1 MLAFLFSSLLFFAE
15 TGSVAGSDSAWGSF
29 VNFWNTYLNY
39 PGFEAWRFF
48 NLAVFIG
55 VISYILKKPLSKKFK
70 EKREAIRA
78 ELIRAEEEKR
88 AALEQLTAAEA
99 KLIRLD
105 IEAEEVRASARQEA
119 DAEKRRIA
127 EQTLQEIAKIRKQAE
142 RDIDRLSLQVK
153 SELRRFSA
161 EESIRL
167 AEEKIKSSMSA
178 EKDAQ
183 LVKANIRAIGGLN

>member
-1 MLAFLFSSLLFFAE
+1 MLAFIFSSLLFFAAP
-15 TGSVAGSDSAWGSF
+15 AGTAGDGSAWGSF

-48 NLAVFIG
+48 NLAVFVG
-55 VISYILKKPLSKKFK
+55 VMVYLLKKPLSEAFK
-70 EKREAIRA
+70 TKRETIRA

-99 KLIRLD
+99 KLVRLD
-105 IEAEEVRASARQEA
+105 IEAEEVRANARQEA
-119 DAEKRRIA
+119 DAEKQRIA
-127 EQTLQEIAKIRKQAE
+127 EQMLQEIARMRQQAE
-142 RDIDRLSLQVK
+142 RDIERLSLQVK

-167 AEEKIKSSMSA
+167 AEEKIKSSMNA
-178 EKDAQ
+178 EKDAR
-183 LVKANIRAIGGLN
+183 LVKANIQAIGGLN